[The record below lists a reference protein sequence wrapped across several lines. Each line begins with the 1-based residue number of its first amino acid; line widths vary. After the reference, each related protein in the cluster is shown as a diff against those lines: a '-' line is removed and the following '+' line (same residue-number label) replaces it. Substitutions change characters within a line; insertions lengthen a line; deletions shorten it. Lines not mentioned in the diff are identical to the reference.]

1 MSERE
6 NRDGIILS
14 SRVWALLETAYRNAL
29 LNPTTDL
36 RVVKGSWDPGG
47 SLSGTTHDKAGA
59 FDLDVSQLTE
69 AERERLVV
77 ELRKLYADSWVR
89 DRQHG
94 GFALHVHGIVADES
108 PLSDGAQW
116 QVDEYNAGRN
126 GLSDRGPDYHP
137 RPKQTPFDPEQ
148 NQTTP
153 STPPLPGEPA
163 EDDQEDD
170 MFIFRTHGDA
180 DPEGEAGGGAA
191 YVVFGTR
198 AFQCAKNYTID
209 PEVQIISS
217 SSEAMD
223 RAFYK
228 ALTLKVMLKD
238 V

>member
-14 SRVWALLETAYRNAL
+14 SRVWALLETAYRNAGL
-29 LNPTTDL
+29 DPDWL
-36 RVVKGSWDPGG
+36 RVVKGSWDPDGP
-47 SLSGTTHDKAGA
+47 LSGTTHDKAGA
-59 FDLDVSQLTE
+59 FDLDVSRLTE

-77 ELRKLYADSWVR
+77 ELRRLYADSWVR
-89 DRQHG
+89 DREHG

-148 NQTTP
+148 EPTTP
-153 STPPLPGEPA
+153 PTPPLPGEPA

-170 MFIFRTHGDA
+170 MFIFRTHADA
-180 DPEGEAGGGAA
+180 SPDGAGIGGGAH
-191 YVVFGTR
+191 YVVNGTR
-198 AFQCAKNYTID
+198 AFQCAKGYVPD
-209 PEVQIISS
+209 PDILLVNS

-228 ALTLKVMLKD
+228 TLTMRVMLKD